1 MPIAGLYKAFD
12 HWHQEG
18 TLWIISDTHFGDA
31 DIRRGFPERPTDSE
45 LVKRINSYVGRKD
58 TLIMLGDVGDVS
70 YVKQLRAKYK
80 ILIMGNHDCGR
91 TLYERKLETKIF
103 NKDFFQKDE
112 ALAEMT
118 RMYPGCRYTI
128 SEGCQFHIPFEYWEI
143 VADNMLFDEVYEGP
157 LMISEKLILS
167 HEPIDVS
174 WAFNLH
180 GHIHDPKHKND
191 KYHFNVCSDAIGY
204 MPVNMNQ
211 WMKQGYLSHIES
223 IHRITIDKA
232 SEKKKKRD
240 GRSFNKHGQKW

>member
-31 DIRRGFPERPTDSE
+31 DIRRGFPDRPADSE

-128 SEGCQFHIPFEYWEI
+128 SEGCQFHIPFEYWEV
-143 VADNMLFDEVYEGP
+143 VADNMLFDEVYEGA
-157 LMISEKLILS
+157 LIIGEKFIIS
-167 HEPIDVS
+167 HEPVELP
-174 WAFNLH
+174 WALNFH
-180 GHIHDPKHKND
+180 GHDHQGGFHKNSVNCCCD
-191 KYHFNVCSDAIGY
+191 VNDYKPI
-204 MPVNMNQ
+204 NMNQ
-211 WMKQGYLSHIES
+211 IMKQGLAARIDT
-223 IHRITIDKA
+223 IHRETIDKA
-232 SEKKKKRD
+232 TERKKKR
-240 GRSFNKHGQKW
+240 GGKKIGEK

>member
-1 MPIAGLYKAFD
+1 MPIAGLYKTFD

-31 DIRRGFPERPTDSE
+31 DIRRGFPDRPADSE

-91 TLYERKLETKIF
+91 TNYERQIITRRFPKEI
-103 NKDFFQKDE
+103 FQKDE

-118 RMYPGCRYTI
+118 RIYPGCRYTI
-128 SEGCQFHIPFEYWEI
+128 SEGCQFNSPFEYWEI

-157 LMISEKLILS
+157 LMIAEKLILS
-167 HEPIDVS
+167 HEPVDVP
-174 WAFNLH
+174 WAFNIH
-180 GHIHDPKHKND
+180 GHDHVGHKRKN
-191 KYHFNVCSDAIGY
+191 HMNVCADVIGY
-204 MPVNMNQ
+204 VPVNMNQ
-211 WMKQGYLSHIES
+211 FMKSGALAHIDT
-223 IHRITIDKA
+223 IHRDTIDKA
-232 SEKKKKRD
+232 TERKRKRGGKKIGER
-240 GRSFNKHGQKW
+240 